1 MPVLPREVLMDK
13 QYIHT
18 QGQNKKNKFKKKPP
32 PNKEGGDRSYLNK
45 KLKSNKCSCSNASQ
59 GIQLNH
65 AIKVI
70 LVTYTAITDNH
81 VIAGVGAARGASC
94 QGN

>member
-32 PNKEGGDRSYLNK
+32 PIRRGGGQVL
-45 KLKSNKCSCSNASQ
+45 LKQKTE
-59 GIQLNH
+59 
-65 AIKVI
+65 IK
-70 LVTYTAITDNH
+70 
-81 VIAGVGAARGASC
+81 
-94 QGN
+94 QKM